1 MCQFDT
7 FFYLTAS
14 PFPKLVMDTVEKFLT
29 QVRQGVQ
36 NGIIVPL
43 CALPAL
49 PLPGSACFSCVDPS
63 NQGHRHPLNG
73 RGRGLPIAIDYMIV
87 QSSLEITRLSLR
99 WRLRIHTTPFMFTR
113 ISRKSHDRSAP
124 ALLVAYIVAPR
135 MQRRGPEYRLFVSF
149 DRDLSAQ
156 LISGGRKSSSKSRL

>member
-43 CALPAL
+43 LSRPCPCLAVPASPAWIHL
-49 PLPGSACFSCVDPS
+49 TRVTVTPLTAGA
-63 NQGHRHPLNG
+63 G
-73 RGRGLPIAIDYMIV
+73 GLPIAIDYMIV
-87 QSSLEITRLSLR
+87 QSSLEITRLFGGVYVYSPFYVYPDFSKKSR
-99 WRLRIHTTPFMFTR
+99 SQCHAPASRIHSR
-113 ISRKSHDRSAP
+113 ISHA
-124 ALLVAYIVAPR
+124 